1 MNLLVGAARIF
12 LGSVLLVAGVAKAR
26 DRESFRKAV
35 VYTAA
40 SYAVPT
46 FEIAVGFI
54 LITGIAWRAASV
66 AATGALVSFTLA
78 VVVRLVTQ
86 GEAKCAC
93 FGSLLRSR
101 IGPATLVRNLVL
113 ISLGIVVF
121 LAGPGSPVIKLPGSS

>member
-35 VYTAA
+35 VYFGANSAAIRTAA

-101 IGPATLVRNLVL
+101 IGPATLV
-113 ISLGIVVF
+113 
-121 LAGPGSPVIKLPGSS
+121 